1 MADVDIATNE
11 AIALVEDVDA
21 SVDWARLGNIVN
33 VTCSAQNM
41 FTPAF
46 NPYSSDSVIKVEA
59 LKGKFNLSIT
69 GSFTATVTVQK
80 SFDRGDNWADLAT
93 TYTAAA
99 EAVLTE
105 IEPGVLYRAG
115 IKTGDYTTG
124 DAVIRIGN

>member
-69 GSFTATVTVQK
+69 G
-80 SFDRGDNWADLAT
+80 
-93 TYTAAA
+93 
-99 EAVLTE
+99 VLQR
-105 IEPGVLYRAG
+105 L
-115 IKTGDYTTG
+115 
-124 DAVIRIGN
+124 